1 MPQPYYGTGLS
12 RGLNTINQG
21 FSDSFNVV
29 SKLLEYDDRL
39 RRSAKDDELRA
50 LQMDSYRFELDG
62 KRQQRLAEEEEGEL
76 LAAMNSGDMS
86 VLRPELA
93 IKINK
98 YVADQNLDPEYIA
111 NRTGSAKIISPIIG
125 KLAEQAEQIQ
135 QQAQTGTAPGLQQQ
149 DIIHL
154 SSDPS
159 FDYLK
164 PHLKNVFFGRDR
176 FSEGGATPKLYKYDV
191 NGRVVFGTVDQ
202 ADPVADVL
210 FQQSTGRIMV
220 PPENPCGADR

>member
-1 MPQPYYGTGLS
+1 
-12 RGLNTINQG
+12 
-21 FSDSFNVV
+21 
-29 SKLLEYDDRL
+29 
-39 RRSAKDDELRA
+39 
-50 LQMDSYRFELDG
+50 
-62 KRQQRLAEEEEGEL
+62 
-76 LAAMNSGDMS
+76 
-86 VLRPELA
+86 
-93 IKINK
+93 
-98 YVADQNLDPEYIA
+98 
-111 NRTGSAKIISPIIG
+111 
-125 KLAEQAEQIQ
+125 
-135 QQAQTGTAPGLQQQ
+135 
-149 DIIHL
+149 L

-220 PPENPCGADR
+220 PLKIRAVQTDDKGNPVKDDAGNLIFDDSVQMPPGIATVGKSNASNDPIATMTLPELKRKTDELAKSGELVLQARKKALETELIKRSPDVRRNLNKSVVERLQNQQLWRGPNLMNQ